1 MSDFVAPRAS
11 TGPAGD
17 LATGAG
23 TASVPHAILLACALA
38 LLAALIH
45 VQAALDHFD
54 EYVPFA
60 VGFIGLAAGQA
71 GWAAATYRT
80 ASRGL
85 LRAGVAVGAGV
96 VLVWLLSRT
105 TGLPVGP
112 QPGAAEPVGLLD
124 LVATLD
130 ELAVMALAVAALRA
144 PVSMAVT
151 GRGPAGRVLFATA
164 LGLVVLSALVLAGGL
179 HAH

>member
-1 MSDFVAPRAS
+1 MSDLAAPRAS
-11 TGPAGD
+11 TRPCGRPVGRRRA
-17 LATGAG
+17 
-23 TASVPHAILLACALA
+23 ASVPHAILLACALA

-54 EYVPFA
+54 EYVPYA
-60 VGFIGLAAGQA
+60 VGFIVLAAGQA

-130 ELAVMALAVAALRA
+130 ELAVMALAVAGVARTRCRS
-144 PVSMAVT
+144 P
-151 GRGPAGRVLFATA
+151 
-164 LGLVVLSALVLAGGL
+164 
-179 HAH
+179 